1 MLSWNRAHLA
11 DRTIANY
18 DELGV
23 HVEAAHD
30 APKGQTRNALQK
42 FRSPAS

>member
-30 APKGQTRNALQK
+30 APKGLNALQK